1 MHEKYALISKNNN
14 LRILNEEK
22 SSNHLI
28 APVKANSPLNG
39 TWLNDK
45 NFVQCMN
52 SIKQPEHQDKVYF
65 LSWKLIL
72 KFMPTNSNNLI
83 IIKKKNEKSTESYK
97 QKHPSRGVLRSV
109 C

>member
-65 LSWKLIL
+65 FFFETYFKVYANQL
-72 KFMPTNSNNLI
+72 K
-83 IIKKKNEKSTESYK
+83 
-97 QKHPSRGVLRSV
+97 
-109 C
+109 